1 MRQSKMIENYTNPE
15 QVGEGQN
22 PQDLIN
28 ASLIFARALGLIL
41 KNGEGIVVDVVGDIN
56 LGPEIKK
63 VIVFEYNDQVHIYK
77 CDEDLEEGT
86 AVNMDT
92 NNDVPKV
99 TEPSEEPEVSEPSEE
114 PETEV

>member
-1 MRQSKMIENYTNPE
+1 MQESNYTNPE
-15 QVGEGQN
+15 QSGQVQY

-41 KNGEGIVVDVVGDIN
+41 KEGEGIVVDIKGDID
-56 LGPEIKK
+56 LGDDVKK
-63 VIVFEYNDQVHIYK
+63 VIVFEHQNQVHIYK

-92 NNDVPKV
+92 NKGGDD
-99 TEPSEEPEVSEPSEE
+99 TTISE
-114 PETEV
+114 

>member
-1 MRQSKMIENYTNPE
+1 MQESNYTNPE
-15 QVGEGQN
+15 QSGQVQD

-41 KNGEGIVVDVVGDIN
+41 KEGEGIVVDIKGDID
-56 LGPEIKK
+56 LGDDVKK
-63 VIVFEYNDQVHIYK
+63 VIVFEHQNQVHIYK

-92 NNDVPKV
+92 NKGGDD
-99 TEPSEEPEVSEPSEE
+99 TTISE
-114 PETEV
+114 